1 MEHSEVENSEKIK
14 QDIPSVPSSEKLFQT
29 VVSEN
34 DLLDEWTIRR
44 LDETERLIYLNKSSK
59 TASWI
64 PPPHLWS
71 CSLGMP
77 YGYEI
82 AVGEYGENYY
92 INHLNESTTAT
103 LHNSCDQQTNGPIE
117 SNFCQME
124 NAKVPASLL
133 ENSQNVVEQAKHFQA
148 NSATGGDQQIM
159 QTNISEMNHDLHK
172 SCDKVDSL
180 PAIESETSS
189 ISEFRAMQE
198 FIPQTSSLSLD
209 TIERNP
215 NRKLQSRQS
224 ILRHSN
230 SFRTS
235 KRVHFAQGVSI
246 ENEEPEMDQTLVL
259 EHVIKIYLEN
269 GQSKSFRYEAE
280 TKIQDMLVRLAE
292 KLNIR
297 LVDHFALN
305 FEYPIGPR
313 TTKLMTI
320 EPEKLICQAL
330 SEVHAQQFR
339 CLLRFSFMP
348 VDFASLLEADKN
360 AFLYLYNQSVSD
372 VTSGRYIHTMRYD
385 MCVRLAAIQILQTV
399 SEHGKT
405 SDSPLKIAEKQ
416 YGLAVFL
423 PKVVLDNVQSGEI
436 KKYLRLL
443 IKEEKRLAVESTMF
457 NLKKDSAAFKL
468 YYFYL
473 RYLNLLRQMEAF
485 STHRFQAHIKK
496 VNSEVTITINQH
508 PKFSV
513 YGAEAAKTINYAIS
527 YHDLLSVS
535 VADISHRS
543 QKLVKIKFDSGDEKN
558 NSIEM
563 IMDSDDCHEFVSFL
577 KGYKLLHTKQSL
589 EIHFPEQNINKTPSY
604 SGVHDVLV
612 SDWNYAQPCSS
623 RLQTVDFSNKLS
635 SYESLITCKE
645 YIKPR
650 KENLPQPNDVL
661 DKGKADVESVHE
673 QEINKTAELLHRT
686 PIFNL
691 RMSPKRLLM
700 AKDSIRIHNRYLA
713 KSTPLLNETR
723 KVSSAFESSPR
734 FKHS

>member
-1 MEHSEVENSEKIK
+1 MEHSEVKNSEKIK
-14 QDIPSVPSSEKLFQT
+14 QDISSVPASEKLLRK

-34 DLLDEWTIRR
+34 GLLDEWTIRR

-92 INHLNESTTAT
+92 INHLNESTTTT
-103 LHNSCDQQTNGPIE
+103 LHNICDQQTNSTTE
-117 SNFCQME
+117 SKFFQME
-124 NAKVPASLL
+124 SAKVPASLL
-133 ENSQNVVEQAKHFQA
+133 KNSLNIVEQAKYFQA
-148 NSATGGDQQIM
+148 NSTTGGDQQIM
-159 QTNISEMNHDLHK
+159 QTNNLSEMNHDLHK
-172 SCDKVDSL
+172 SCEKNDSL
-180 PAIESETSS
+180 PAVESETSS
-189 ISEFRAMQE
+189 ISEYRAIQE
-198 FIPQTSSLSLD
+198 FTPQTSSLSLD

-269 GQSKSFRYEAE
+269 GQSKSFRYETE

-305 FEYPIGPR
+305 FEYPVGPR

-320 EPEKLICQAL
+320 EPEKQICQAL

-372 VTSGRYIHTMRYD
+372 VTSGRYVHAMRYD
-385 MCVRLAAIQILQTV
+385 MCIRLAAIQILQTV
-399 SEHGKT
+399 SEYGKN
-405 SDSPLKIAEKQ
+405 SDSPLKIAEKKNDWQ
-416 YGLAVFL
+416 W
-423 PKVVLDNVQSGEI
+423 NRQC
-436 KKYLRLL
+436 
-443 IKEEKRLAVESTMF
+443 ST
-457 NLKKDSAAFKL
+457 KDSAAFKL

-485 STHRFQAHIKK
+485 STHRFQAYIKK

-508 PKFSV
+508 PKFSI

-543 QKLVKIKFDSGDEKN
+543 QKLVKIEFDSGDEKN
-558 NSIEM
+558 TTIEM
-563 IMDSDDCHEFVSFL
+563 ILDSDDCHEFVSFL
-577 KGYKLLHTKQSL
+577 KGYKMLHTKQSL
-589 EIHFPEQNINKTPSY
+589 EIHFLEQNINETPSY
-604 SGVHDVLV
+604 SGVHDVLA

-623 RLQTVDFSNKLS
+623 RLQTVDLSNKLS
-635 SYESLITCKE
+635 DYESLITCKE

-650 KENLPQPNDVL
+650 KENLPQHNDVL
-661 DKGKADVESVHE
+661 DKGKADVAAVHE
-673 QEINKTAELLHRT
+673 QEINKTAELLQRT

-723 KVSSAFESSPR
+723 KASSAFESSPR
-734 FKHS
+734 FKHG

>member
-1 MEHSEVENSEKIK
+1 MEHSEVKNSEKIK
-14 QDIPSVPSSEKLFQT
+14 QDISSMPASEKLLQT

-34 DLLDEWTIRR
+34 GLLDEWTIRR

-64 PPPHLWS
+64 PPPHLWR

-92 INHLNESTTAT
+92 INHLNESTTT
-103 LHNSCDQQTNGPIE
+103 NLHNICDQQTNSTTE
-117 SNFCQME
+117 SKFCQME
-124 NAKVPASLL
+124 SAKVPASLL
-133 ENSQNVVEQAKHFQA
+133 KNSLNIVEQAKYFQA

-159 QTNISEMNHDLHK
+159 QTNNLSEMNHDLHK
-172 SCDKVDSL
+172 SCEKHDNL
-180 PAIESETSS
+180 PAVESETSS
-189 ISEFRAMQE
+189 ISEFRAIQE
-198 FIPQTSSLSLD
+198 FTPQTSSLSLD

-269 GQSKSFRYEAE
+269 GQSKSFRYETE

-305 FEYPIGPR
+305 FEYPVGPR

-320 EPEKLICQAL
+320 EPEKQICQAL

-372 VTSGRYIHTMRYD
+372 VTSGRYVHTMRYD

-399 SEHGKT
+399 SEHGKN

-443 IKEEKRLAVESTMF
+443 IKEEKRLAVESTIEERF
-457 NLKKDSAAFKL
+457 GSVQIVLFLFALFEFITTNGSI
-468 YYFYL
+468 FYPPISGL
-473 RYLNLLRQMEAF
+473 HQ
-485 STHRFQAHIKK
+485 
-496 VNSEVTITINQH
+496 EVTITINQH
-508 PKFSV
+508 PKFSI

-543 QKLVKIKFDSGDEKN
+543 QKLVKIEFDSGDEKN
-558 NSIEM
+558 TTIEM
-563 IMDSDDCHEFVSFL
+563 ILDSDDCHEFVSFL
-577 KGYKLLHTKQSL
+577 KGYKMLHTKQSL
-589 EIHFPEQNINKTPSY
+589 EIHFLEQNINETPSY
-604 SGVHDVLV
+604 SGVHDVLA

-623 RLQTVDFSNKLS
+623 RLQTVDLSNKFS
-635 SYESLITCKE
+635 DYESLITCKE

-650 KENLPQPNDVL
+650 KENLPQHNDVL
-661 DKGKADVESVHE
+661 DKGKADVAAVHE
-673 QEINKTAELLHRT
+673 QEINKTAELLQRT

-723 KVSSAFESSPR
+723 KASSAFESSPR
-734 FKHS
+734 FKHG

>member
-1 MEHSEVENSEKIK
+1 MEHSEVNNSEKIK
-14 QDIPSVPSSEKLFQT
+14 QDISSVPASEKLLRK

-34 DLLDEWTIRR
+34 GLLDEWTIRR
-44 LDETERLIYLNKSSK
+44 LDETERLFYLNKSSK

-92 INHLNESTTAT
+92 INHLNESTTTT
-103 LHNSCDQQTNGPIE
+103 LHNICDQQTNSTTE
-117 SNFCQME
+117 SKFFQME
-124 NAKVPASLL
+124 SAKVPASLL
-133 ENSQNVVEQAKHFQA
+133 KNSLNIVEQAKYFQA
-148 NSATGGDQQIM
+148 NSTTGGDQQIM
-159 QTNISEMNHDLHK
+159 QTNNLSEMNHDLHK
-172 SCDKVDSL
+172 SCEKNDSL
-180 PAIESETSS
+180 PAVESETSS
-189 ISEFRAMQE
+189 ISEFRAIQE
-198 FIPQTSSLSLD
+198 FTPQTSSLSLD

-269 GQSKSFRYEAE
+269 GQSKSFRYETE

-305 FEYPIGPR
+305 FEYPVGPR

-320 EPEKLICQAL
+320 EPEKQICQAL

-372 VTSGRYIHTMRYD
+372 VTSGRYVHAMRYD
-385 MCVRLAAIQILQTV
+385 MCIRLAAIQILQTV
-399 SEHGKT
+399 SENGKN

-443 IKEEKRLAVESTMF
+443 IKEEKRLAVESTIEERF
-457 NLKKDSAAFKL
+457 SSVQIVLFLFALFEFITTNGSI
-468 YYFYL
+468 FYPPISGL
-473 RYLNLLRQMEAF
+473 HQ
-485 STHRFQAHIKK
+485 
-496 VNSEVTITINQH
+496 EVTITINQH
-508 PKFSV
+508 PKFSI

-543 QKLVKIKFDSGDEKN
+543 QKLVKIEFDSGDEKN
-558 NSIEM
+558 TTIEM
-563 IMDSDDCHEFVSFL
+563 ILDSDDCREFVSFL
-577 KGYKLLHTKQSL
+577 KGYKMLHTKQSL
-589 EIHFPEQNINKTPSY
+589 EIHFLEQNINETPSY
-604 SGVHDVLV
+604 SGVHDVLA

-623 RLQTVDFSNKLS
+623 RLQTVDLSNKLS
-635 SYESLITCKE
+635 DYESLITCKE

-650 KENLPQPNDVL
+650 KENLPQHNDVL
-661 DKGKADVESVHE
+661 DKGKADVAAVHE
-673 QEINKTAELLHRT
+673 QEINKTAELLQRT

-723 KVSSAFESSPR
+723 KASSAFESSPR
-734 FKHS
+734 FKHG

>member
-1 MEHSEVENSEKIK
+1 MEHSEVKNSEKIK
-14 QDIPSVPSSEKLFQT
+14 QDISSVPASEKLLRK

-34 DLLDEWTIRR
+34 GLLDEWTIRR

-92 INHLNESTTAT
+92 INHLNESTTTT
-103 LHNSCDQQTNGPIE
+103 LHNICDQQTNSTTE
-117 SNFCQME
+117 SKFFQME
-124 NAKVPASLL
+124 SAKVPASLL
-133 ENSQNVVEQAKHFQA
+133 KNSLNIVEQAKYFQA
-148 NSATGGDQQIM
+148 NSTTGGDQQIM
-159 QTNISEMNHDLHK
+159 QTNNLSEMNYDLHK
-172 SCDKVDSL
+172 SCEKNDSL
-180 PAIESETSS
+180 PAVESETSS
-189 ISEFRAMQE
+189 ISEYRAIQE
-198 FIPQTSSLSLD
+198 FTPQTSSLSLD

-269 GQSKSFRYEAE
+269 GQSKSFRYETE

-305 FEYPIGPR
+305 FEYPVGPR

-320 EPEKLICQAL
+320 EPEKQICQAL

-339 CLLRFSFMP
+339 CLLRFNFMP

-372 VTSGRYIHTMRYD
+372 VISGRYVHAMRYD
-385 MCVRLAAIQILQTV
+385 MCIRLAAIQILQTV
-399 SEHGKT
+399 SEYGKN
-405 SDSPLKIAEKQ
+405 SDSPLKIAEKKNDWQ
-416 YGLAVFL
+416 W
-423 PKVVLDNVQSGEI
+423 NRQC
-436 KKYLRLL
+436 
-443 IKEEKRLAVESTMF
+443 ST
-457 NLKKDSAAFKL
+457 KDSAAFKL

-485 STHRFQAHIKK
+485 STHRFQAYIKK

-508 PKFSV
+508 PKFSI

-543 QKLVKIKFDSGDEKN
+543 QKLVKIEFDSGDEKN
-558 NSIEM
+558 TTIEM
-563 IMDSDDCHEFVSFL
+563 ILDSDDCHEFVSFL
-577 KGYKLLHTKQSL
+577 KGYKMLHTKQSL
-589 EIHFPEQNINKTPSY
+589 EIHFLEQNINETPSY
-604 SGVHDVLV
+604 SGVHDVLA

-623 RLQTVDFSNKLS
+623 RLQTVDLSNKLS
-635 SYESLITCKE
+635 DYESLITCKE

-650 KENLPQPNDVL
+650 KENLPQHNDVL
-661 DKGKADVESVHE
+661 DKGKADVAAVHE
-673 QEINKTAELLHRT
+673 QEINKTAELLQRT

-723 KVSSAFESSPR
+723 KASSAFESSPR
-734 FKHS
+734 FKHG